1 MSNKMKAIMKREPKM
16 GAELVVV
23 DIPEPSDSEVLVKV
37 IATSIC
43 GTDAHIYKWD
53 RWSQSRIK
61 TPMIFGHEF
70 AGEVVK
76 IGRNVRGV
84 KVGDFISA
92 ESHIPCGYCKVCRNG
107 QMHICT
113 NLKILG
119 VDTQGCFAEYVVIP
133 EICAWKNNKDMPPHI
148 AAVQEPLGNAV
159 YATLSSEIT
168 GRSVAIFGDG
178 PAGLFSTGVA
188 RAAGASMIFL
198 LGTYEFNL
206 NIGKKMGAS
215 RTINVLQEV
224 EYINKII
231 EETEGDGV
239 DVVLEMSGAEKAI
252 NEGFKVLRK
261 GGTFVAF
268 GIPSDEVKL
277 NFAEALIFK
286 GANVIG
292 INGREMF
299 RTWVKMKELLNSKK
313 LDPEPVITHQIPFEK
328 FNEGFELMLDTKDHK
343 AAKIVMRL

>member
-1 MSNKMKAIMKREPKM
+1 MSKMKAIMKREAGY
-16 GAELVVV
+16 GAELVTI
-23 DIPEPSDSEVLVKV
+23 DTPEPSDSDVLVKV
-37 IATSIC
+37 VATSIC

-53 RWSQSRIK
+53 KWSQSRIK
-61 TPMIFGHEF
+61 TPMVFGHEF

-76 IGRNVRGV
+76 VGKNVRGI

-92 ESHIPCGYCKVCRNG
+92 ESHIPCGHCKVCKNG

-133 EICAWKNNKDMPPHI
+133 EICAWKNSKEMPPHI
-148 AAVQEPLGNAV
+148 AAIQEPLGNAV
-159 YATLSSEIT
+159 YATLSADIS

-188 RAAGASMIFL
+188 STCGASRVFL

-206 NIGKKMGAS
+206 NIGKKMGAYE
-215 RTINVLQEV
+215 TINVKTSNN
-224 EYINKII
+224 YIENIK
-231 EETEGDGV
+231 ELTDGDGV
-239 DVVLEMSGAEKAI
+239 DVVIEMSGAEKAI
-252 NEGFKVLRK
+252 QDGFRVLRK

-268 GIPSDEVKL
+268 GIPSDEIRL
-277 NFAEALIFK
+277 NISDAIIFK

-299 RTWVKMKELLNSKK
+299 RTWIKMKELLDSKR
-313 LDPEPVITHQIPFEK
+313 LNPEPVITHQIPFEK
-328 FNEGFELMLDTKDHK
+328 FKEGFELMIDTMDHK
-343 AAKIVMRL
+343 AAKIVMKL

>member
-1 MSNKMKAIMKREPKM
+1 MSKMKAIMKREPKM
-16 GAELVVV
+16 GAELVTV
-23 DIPEPSDSEVLVKV
+23 DIPEPQDSEVLVKV

-53 RWSQSRIK
+53 KWSQSRIK

-76 IGRNVRGV
+76 VGRNVKGI
-84 KVGDFISA
+84 KVGDYISA
-92 ESHIPCGYCKVCRNG
+92 ESHIPCGHCKVCLNG

-119 VDTQGCFAEYVVIP
+119 VDTQGCFAEYAVIP

-148 AAVQEPLGNAV
+148 AAIQEPLGNAV
-159 YATLSSEIT
+159 YATLSTDIA

-188 RAAGASMIFL
+188 NASGASRIFL
-198 LGTYEFNL
+198 LGTYDFNL
-206 NIGKKMGAS
+206 NIGKKMGAT
-215 RTINVLQEV
+215 RTINVLSSVDYVKE
-224 EYINKII
+224 II
-231 EETEGDGV
+231 EATDGDGV
-239 DVVLEMSGAEKAI
+239 DIVMEMSGSERAI
-252 NEGFKVLRK
+252 QDGFRVLRK

-268 GIPSDEVKL
+268 GIPSDEVRI
-277 NFAEALIFK
+277 NFADALIFK
-286 GANVIG
+286 GANIIG

-299 RTWVKMKELLNSKK
+299 RTWVRMKELLDSKR
-313 LDPEPVITHQIPFEK
+313 LNPEPVITHQIPFDRFK
-328 FNEGFELMLDTKDHK
+328 EGFELMLDTKDHR
-343 AAKIVMRL
+343 AAKIVLKL